1 MQKKII
7 IPALICLGLLTATIA
22 SLRHFYPEQ
31 HDDNLSAD
39 LNTSVATSET
49 VQNVLP
55 ESSPTTIDSKGQ
67 ELLPT
72 ETHRK
77 ITRNVVKKTL
87 RDHYK
92 KRKLDSELS
101 KISYER
107 YLEMLDSNK
116 QYFLNSD
123 IQEFSAY
130 SDQYVSALTSG
141 KADLAFDMFKRYQER
156 ARNRLQYALDMLE
169 SQPDLSTDETYM
181 FDRENAAW
189 PSTQEEWDTIWKQL
203 IKNDVINQI
212 LDDKDWEK
220 SQKTLKSRY
229 KTALRQVD
237 QQRPNDVFQLFLN
250 AYIDSLDPH
259 SGYFNP
265 RNEDERNIQSSLTY
279 SGIGA
284 TLTITDEYVTITNII
299 PGGPAEQTEL
309 VKVDDHIIGV
319 GQSSDKIEEVFGWR
333 LDDVVD
339 LIRGPKESKVFL
351 RLIRE
356 VAGSGESEIEIELTR
371 NQITLEA
378 QAAQKELIEIQRDD
392 ETVKIGLITI
402 PSFYQDYE
410 ARRKRDPNYKSLTR
424 DVYNLINELKQDDIQ
439 GLVIDLRNNG
449 GGNLDE
455 AVTLTGLFFDE
466 GPVTLFRDSRN
477 SVSVYDDPN
486 TITDVAYTGPLT
498 VLVNRYSAS
507 ASEIFAAAIQDYE
520 RGVVVGQT
528 TFGKGTVQN
537 QIPLDNKIFKN
548 DERFGRLS
556 LTIGKFYRI
565 NGGSTQHRGVIPDI
579 VLPSYIDEEEYGES
593 SEDSALAWDQI
604 KESYFEKTND
614 ISSELITKLAEL
626 QKQRALTNADMQF
639 LQNDIAARKALRDR
653 NSLSL
658 NLETRR
664 AERKFNEQQSLQRE
678 NDRRKAQDK
687 EALVDFKSYEDA
699 EPLDI
704 QLDQAKEITA
714 DLLSL
719 SPAKPLRQVETN
731 NNSELDNPL

>member
-7 IPALICLGLLTATIA
+7 IPALICLSLVATTII
-22 SLRHFYPEQ
+22 SLRYVFPETKE
-31 HDDNLSAD
+31 DNLSAD
-39 LNTSVATSET
+39 LNPSIVSTELEKTAVVDNANSALHSVEHGL
-49 VQNVLP
+49 V
-55 ESSPTTIDSKGQ
+55 PTAV
-67 ELLPT
+67 
-72 ETHRK
+72 HRK

-87 RDHYK
+87 RDHYQ

-101 KISYER
+101 KTSYES

-116 QYFLNSD
+116 QYFLASD

-130 SDQYVSALTSG
+130 SDKYVNALTSG
-141 KADLAFDMFKRYQER
+141 KPDLAFDMFKRYQER
-156 ARNRLQYALDMLE
+156 ARDRLQYALSMLE
-169 SQPDLSTDETYM
+169 TQPDLTTDEVYV
-181 FDRENAAW
+181 FDREDASWA
-189 PSTQEEWDTIWKQL
+189 SSQEEWDILWQQR
-203 IKNDVINQI
+203 IKNDVINQF
-212 LDDKDWEK
+212 LADKDWEK

-284 TLTITDEYVTITNII
+284 TLTIADEYVTITNII

-319 GQSSDKIEEVFGWR
+319 GQSQDKIEEVFGWR

-339 LIRGPKESKVFL
+339 LIRGPKESKVYL

-378 QAAQKELIEIQRDD
+378 QAAQKELIEIQRDNQNL
-392 ETVKIGLITI
+392 KIGLITI
-402 PSFYQDYE
+402 PSFYQDYD

-424 DVYNLINELKQDDIQ
+424 DVYNQIKELEQEGIEGLI
-439 GLVIDLRNNG
+439 IDLRDNG

-455 AVTLTGLFFDE
+455 AVTLTGLFIDE

-520 RGVVVGQT
+520 RGVVIGQT

-548 DERFGRLS
+548 DERFGKLS

-579 VLPSYIDEEEYGES
+579 KLPSYIDEEEYGES
-593 SEDSALAWDQI
+593 SEETALAWDQI
-604 KESYFEKTND
+604 DKSYFEKTKD
-614 ISSELITKLAEL
+614 ISVDLINKLSEL
-626 QKQRALTNADMQF
+626 QNQRAVSNPDMQF
-639 LQNDIAARKALRDR
+639 LQTDIAARKVLRDR

-664 AERKFNEQQSLQRE
+664 SEREFNQQQSLNRE
-678 NDRRKAQDK
+678 NQRRKATNQ
-687 EALVDFKSYEDA
+687 EILSDFKSYEDA
-699 EPLDI
+699 EPIDI

-714 DLLSL
+714 DFLSI
-719 SPAKPLRQVETN
+719 SKGKPSRQVRALSNQEM
-731 NNSELDNPL
+731 DNAL

>member
-1 MQKKII
+1 MLI
-7 IPALICLGLLTATIA
+7 ALSLITAGIVIVNQQNQDSHQEILT
-22 SLRHFYPEQ
+22 
-31 HDDNLSAD
+31 AD
-39 LNTSVATSET
+39 LNSALVTSEIDKDSDK
-49 VQNVLP
+49 VSQSAP
-55 ESSPTTIDSKGQ
+55 EAKTALVPTA
-67 ELLPT
+67 
-72 ETHRK
+72 THRK

-92 KRKLDSELS
+92 KRNLDNELS
-101 KISYER
+101 KVSYER
-107 YLEMLDSNK
+107 FLTMLDSNK
-116 QYFLNSD
+116 QYFLQSD

-130 SDQYVSALTSG
+130 ETQYVSALTSG
-141 KADLAFDMFKRYQER
+141 KPDLAFDMFKRYQER
-156 ARNRLQYALDMLE
+156 ARNRLQFALDMLDT
-169 SQPDLSTDETYM
+169 QPDLSSDEAYL

-189 PSTQEEWDTIWKQL
+189 PADQEEWDTLWEQR
-203 IKNDVINQI
+203 IKNDVINQF
-212 LDDKDWEK
+212 LADKDWEK
-220 SQKTLKSRY
+220 SQKSLKGRY

-250 AYIDSLDPH
+250 AYIDTLDPH

-299 PGGPAEQTEL
+299 PGGPAEETEL

-319 GQSSDKIEEVFGWR
+319 GQSADEIEEVFGWR

-378 QAAQKELIEIQRDD
+378 QAAQKELIELERDG
-392 ETVKIGLITI
+392 EKVKIGLITI

-410 ARRKRDPNYKSLTR
+410 ARRNRDDNYKSLTR
-424 DVYNLINELKQDDIQ
+424 DVYNHIQELKTENIQ

-455 AVTLTGLFFDE
+455 AVTLTGLFINE

-477 SVSVYDDPN
+477 GVSVYDDPN
-486 TITDVAYTGPLT
+486 SLTDIAYTGPLT

-548 DERFGRLS
+548 DERFGKLS
-556 LTIGKFYRI
+556 LTIGKFYRV

-579 VLPSYIDEEEYGES
+579 KLPSYIDEEEYGES

-604 KESYFEKTND
+604 KESYFEKTKD
-614 ISSELITKLAEL
+614 ISAALISKLSSL
-626 QKQRALTNADMQF
+626 QIQRAESNPDMQF
-639 LQNDIAARKALRDR
+639 LQNDIAARKILRDTK
-653 NSLSL
+653 SLSL

-664 AERKFNEQQSLQRE
+664 SERKFNEQQSLQRE
-678 NDRRKAQDK
+678 NDRRKALGL
-687 EALVDFKSYEDA
+687 ETLIDFKSYEDA
-699 EPLDI
+699 EPIDI
-704 QLDQAKEITA
+704 QLEQAKEIAA
-714 DLLSL
+714 DLSTLAPT
-719 SPAKPLRQVETN
+719 SPTARQAKTLGN
-731 NNSELDNPL
+731 DELENTL

>member
-7 IPALICLGLLTATIA
+7 FPLLIVLSLLTAGVA
-22 SLRHFYPEQ
+22 SINHLNKAPQ
-31 HDDNLSAD
+31 QDTLSAD
-39 LNTSVATSET
+39 LNSALVTSEITQETISENATEEISELAPT
-49 VQNVLP
+49 V
-55 ESSPTTIDSKGQ
+55 
-67 ELLPT
+67 
-72 ETHRK
+72 THRK

-107 YLEMLDSNK
+107 YLTMLDGNK
-116 QYFLNSD
+116 QYFLQSD

-130 SDQYVSALTSG
+130 QDKYLLALTSG
-141 KADLAFDMFKRYQER
+141 KPDLAFDMFKRYQER
-156 ARNRLQYALDMLE
+156 ARNRLQFALDMLDT
-169 SQPDLSTDETYM
+169 QPDLSSAEAYI
-181 FDRENAAW
+181 FDREDAAW
-189 PSTQEEWDTIWKQL
+189 PVDQLEWDMLWQQR
-203 IKNDVINQI
+203 IKNDVINQF
-212 LDDKDWEK
+212 LADKDWEK
-220 SQKTLKSRY
+220 SQKSLKSRY
-229 KTALRQVD
+229 RTALRQVD

-299 PGGPAEQTEL
+299 PGGPAEETEL

-319 GQSSDKIEEVFGWR
+319 GQNAEEIEEVFGWR

-378 QAAQKELIEIQRDD
+378 QAAQKEIIELERDNQK
-392 ETVKIGLITI
+392 VKIGLITI

-410 ARRKRDPNYKSLTR
+410 ARRNSDENYKSLTR
-424 DVYNLINELKQDDIQ
+424 DVYNHIQDLKTENIQ

-449 GGNLDE
+449 GGNLEE
-455 AVTLTGLFFDE
+455 AVTLTGLFIDE
-466 GPVTLFRDSRN
+466 GPITLFRDSRN
-477 SVSVYDDPN
+477 GVSVYDDPN
-486 TITDVAYTGPLT
+486 VLTDIAYSGPLT

-548 DERFGRLS
+548 DERFGKLS
-556 LTIGKFYRI
+556 LTIGKFYRV

-579 VLPSYIDEEEYGES
+579 KLPSYIDEEEYGES

-604 KESYFEKTND
+604 KESYFEKTKD
-614 ISSELITKLAEL
+614 ISVDLINKLNTL
-626 QKQRALTNADMQF
+626 QQQRAAINPDMQF
-639 LQNDIAARKALRDR
+639 LMHDIAARKILRDTKM
-653 NSLSL
+653 LSL

-664 AERKFNEQQSLQRE
+664 AEREFNQQQSLQRE
-678 NDRRKAQDK
+678 NERRKALDL
-687 EALVDFKSYEDA
+687 EILGDFKSYEDA
-699 EPLDI
+699 EPIDI

-714 DLLSL
+714 DLLTIAPTKLSIHQAETLSNDVLENSL
-719 SPAKPLRQVETN
+719 
-731 NNSELDNPL
+731 